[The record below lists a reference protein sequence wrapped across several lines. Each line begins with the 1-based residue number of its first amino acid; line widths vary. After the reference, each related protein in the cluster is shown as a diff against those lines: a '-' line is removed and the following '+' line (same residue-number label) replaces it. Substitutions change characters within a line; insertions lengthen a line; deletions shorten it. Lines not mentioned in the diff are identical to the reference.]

1 MSNTNMTVKFEGE
14 NYTLDVQKAKRMG
27 LLSLT
32 RKNIVHVG
40 SGSVYTLETGVIVMV
55 MFDVAKMNYYVVYRG
70 EDTWYIP
77 TSLPIIITSLSGVT
91 MDKILKYLNANNAI
105 YKCNQRDVMIAY
117 MAIFDNN

>member
-1 MSNTNMTVKFEGE
+1 MTVKFEGE